1 MASTV
6 AAMASGPNSPS
17 KRMSSRG
24 GAATLRGVA
33 LFLASARNKRRGK
46 SAPAA
51 DANATSPG
59 GKRQDNQQRRKK
71 KMNGEEQSKC
81 NPKVMENARRET
93 GLERREI
100 EILYKIYKKLITYK
114 KGAAKGKVSENVTAS
129 AVIGKP
135 TTVSE
140 GIDRTVFREVLHS
153 TFDIV
158 TENMLMD
165 RIFYVWDRNNCGLI
179 TLENWFK
186 GISLFL
192 RGNVLEQAEYC
203 FKVYDLNNDGYITK
217 DEMFQLLRNCL
228 IKHPQEEDL
237 DDSVKDL
244 VDIVMRK
251 MDKDKDGKVSLEDYQ
266 KNVEDEPLLLE
277 AFGKCLPTDKSKVT
291 FLTTLKAQ

>member
-1 MASTV
+1 
-6 AAMASGPNSPS
+6 
-17 KRMSSRG
+17 MSSRG

-33 LFLASARNKRRGK
+33 LFLASARNKRHGK
-46 SAPAA
+46 SASAA
-51 DANATSPG
+51 DATGAAAKHQEN
-59 GKRQDNQQRRKK
+59 RQTKQRRKK
-71 KMNGEEQSKC
+71 KMAGEEACKC
-81 NPKVMENARRET
+81 NHKVMENARRET

-100 EILYKIYKKLITYK
+100 EILYKIYKKLVTYK
-114 KGAAKGKVSENVTAS
+114 KGAAKGKTTENLAS
-129 AVIGKP
+129 ATVIGKP

-140 GIDRTVFREVLHS
+140 GIDRKVFREVLHS

-179 TLENWFK
+179 TLENWFR

-192 RGNVLEQAEYC
+192 RGNVQEQAEYC

-266 KNVEDEPLLLE
+266 KNVDDEPLLLE

-291 FLTTLKAQ
+291 FIATLKSQ

>member
-1 MASTV
+1 
-6 AAMASGPNSPS
+6 
-17 KRMSSRG
+17 MSSRG

-46 SAPAA
+46 SASAA
-51 DANATSPG
+51 DAASAA
-59 GKRQDNQQRRKK
+59 GKHQENQQTKQRRKK
-71 KMNGEEQSKC
+71 KMAGEEACKC
-81 NPKVMENARRET
+81 NPKVLENVRKET

-114 KGAAKGKVSENVTAS
+114 KGAAKGKTTDNVAS
-129 AVIGKP
+129 AAVIGKP

-140 GIDRTVFREVLHS
+140 GIDRKVFREVLHS

-192 RGNVLEQAEYC
+192 RGNVQEQAEYC

-217 DEMFQLLRNCL
+217 DEMFQLLRG
-228 IKHPQEEDL
+228 I
-237 DDSVKDL
+237 
-244 VDIVMRK
+244 
-251 MDKDKDGKVSLEDYQ
+251 
-266 KNVEDEPLLLE
+266 
-277 AFGKCLPTDKSKVT
+277 A
-291 FLTTLKAQ
+291 